1 MAEFWNLQA
10 IVQLL
15 LAGLTI
21 AVLGVFGL
29 RRGPGAHAAPCRIS
43 LGSM

>member
-1 MAEFWNLQA
+1 VAEFWNLQA
-10 IVQLL
+10 IVQL